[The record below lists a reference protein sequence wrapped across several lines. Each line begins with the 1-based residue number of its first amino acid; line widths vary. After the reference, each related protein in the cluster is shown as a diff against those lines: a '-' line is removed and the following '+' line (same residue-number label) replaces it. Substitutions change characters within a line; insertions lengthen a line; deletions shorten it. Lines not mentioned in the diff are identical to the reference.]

1 MIHHEHRCIFIH
13 INKTAGT
20 SVGDALGM
28 LQTHVSAKMVF
39 SEDILDDDQNRWW
52 QDWLKTKKQNEFNWI
67 PLDEVKNYWED
78 YYKFTIV
85 RNPWDRIVS
94 DFSFCKKKKFVS
106 DDYTIRDEVTEN
118 LDNYE
123 RWKQPCYDWIEYENK
138 NSMDFVLRFE
148 NLQNDFDQLCKNLGI
163 QTKTLP
169 HINPTNHKHYTEY
182 FDDETKSLVAEKY
195 AKDIEYF
202 GYEFGQ

>member
-123 RWKQPCYDWIEYENK
+123 RWEAL
-138 NSMDFVLRFE
+138 VL
-148 NLQNDFDQLCKNLGI
+148 
-163 QTKTLP
+163 
-169 HINPTNHKHYTEY
+169 
-182 FDDETKSLVAEKY
+182 
-195 AKDIEYF
+195 
-202 GYEFGQ
+202 